1 MGCHFRFMGQFEDEE
16 SGLYYNRHRYYSPE
30 IAQYISADPIGLL
43 GGFNPYGYVHNP
55 LKLVD
60 PYGLSGTPVI
70 AGAKPFSSK
79 SYTEVEK
86 DSLPDWM
93 VKSFKND
100 EYKTVVTTE
109 DTVLYRTFGGNARID
124 GGFVTTS
131 PSSNKIQAKI
141 DSALLPEW
149 KNTRQYESTI
159 VVPKG
164 TRLQVGKVKE
174 QFTKSGTRLDDGADQ
189 IVLPLGY
196 PMSWVKDVR
205 FLK

>member
-1 MGCHFRFMGQFEDEE
+1 MYF
-16 SGLYYNRHRYYSPE
+16 
-30 IAQYISADPIGLL
+30 
-43 GGFNPYGYVHNP
+43 
-55 LKLVD
+55 
-60 PYGLSGTPVI
+60 
-70 AGAKPFSSK
+70 
-79 SYTEVEK
+79 
-86 DSLPDWM
+86 
-93 VKSFKND
+93 
-100 EYKTVVTTE
+100 
-109 DTVLYRTFGGNARID
+109 FGGNACID

-174 QFTKSGTRLDDGADQ
+174 QFTKSGTKLDGGADQ